1 VNIWIVNPFD
11 PLPGDPEQEGRY
23 ATLAR
28 LLAGRG
34 HRVVW
39 WTSSFSHRFKRPV
52 DQVTLR
58 AACSALGIEVEF
70 LTAPPYYANVSL
82 RRVWNHHVLAQRFVG
97 AARTRT
103 PAPDVVVAS
112 SPPPGLA
119 WRAVEVARARGARA
133 VVDVQDAWPD
143 VFTTVAPPVLR
154 PAVQCCLPALRRN
167 VRRIARACDAIV
179 GVADGYVDLF
189 ARHARKSQ
197 RTATIPLGVDLAAFD
212 AAVQRG
218 RSEAHTKP
226 AGEIWLAYTGSLN
239 RSYDFMT
246 ILRAAAR
253 LGADHRPPLR
263 FFLTGRGELTRQAEE
278 LVRAH
283 SLSNVHLTGFLPFDT
298 WAYLLSQC
306 DIGFNASFPE
316 AMIYLPNKIFYYLAA
331 GVAVLNTIPGQCS
344 RIVRDGACGLDY
356 RAGDPDSCAAAIRQ
370 LIGDEARRA
379 AMRAAARRLAERE
392 YDRAVLFPRYV
403 TLLEELG
410 PRVLPADRT

>member
-52 DQVTLR
+52 DQSTLR
-58 AACSALGIEVEF
+58 ATCSALGVEVEF
-70 LTAPPYYANVSL
+70 LTVPPYQANVSL
-82 RRVWNHHVLAQRFVG
+82 RRVWNHHVLARRF
-97 AARTRT
+97 ARTAKTRE

-119 WRAVEVARARGARA
+119 LRAMQVARARGARA

-143 VFTTVAPPVLR
+143 VFVTVAPRALR
-154 PAVQCCLPALRRN
+154 PAVRCCLPALRHN

-189 ARHARKSQ
+189 ARYAPRPQ

-218 RSEAHTKP
+218 RSERYTKP

-239 RSYDFMT
+239 RSYDFLT

-253 LGADHRPPLR
+253 LGTDHRPPLR
-263 FFLTGRGELTRQAEE
+263 FFLTGRGELARQAEE

-283 SLSNVHLTGFLPFDT
+283 SLSDVHLTGFLPFDT

-344 RIVRDGACGLDY
+344 RIVRQGACGLDY
-356 RAGDPDSCAAAIRQ
+356 RAGDVESCAGAIRQ
-370 LIGDEARRA
+370 LIADEARRA
-379 AMRAAARRLAERE
+379 AMRASARRLAEME

-403 TLLEELG
+403 ALLEELG
-410 PRVLPADRT
+410 PRTSPADRA